1 MHSLL
6 ERIKAG
12 TLWDFHGGIHPADN
26 KLQSSQSPVVDAGL
40 PPRLI
45 IPLRQHAG
53 PAGDLLV
60 QVGDKVKKGQPLTRY
75 AKGRVVPVH
84 ASTSG
89 TITEIGNHTVAH
101 PSGLGDL
108 CVILTPDGEDE
119 WGERNGKAD
128 YWNLERGE
136 LLERIQQAGV
146 AGLGGAVF
154 PTHSK
159 LDGRGQ
165 LTEILIVNGLECEP
179 YITTD
184 DRLMQQY
191 ADEIM
196 DGIRVLKH
204 LLKPKLTLIGVED
217 NKPEAIE
224 QLTRHAT
231 DEDVLV
237 KTVPTKYPSGGAKQ
251 TIELLTGRQVPKGGR
266 AVDIGIMV
274 LNVATVFAIKRAII
288 DGEPLIERIVTL
300 TGDSFKK
307 PGNAWVRLG
316 TPVRWLLQRFELQ
329 PEAEQR
335 VIMGGPMMGFTLPHA
350 MVPVVKATNCLLAPT
365 QAELPAPGPEQP
377 CIRCSACA
385 DACPATLLPQEL
397 YWYSRAKEY
406 DKAEKLNLMDC
417 IECGACAW
425 VCPSEIPLVQYY
437 KIAKDDIRE
446 ARAEAEKAERAKQR
460 FEAKQARF
468 EREKAAREARHAEAA
483 AQRRQTMTAAGG
495 EDPVA
500 AALARIKAKQ
510 DAPITAI
517 AATAEGLPDNSAVIA
532 AREARKREAE
542 ARRAAKQAESANSDT
557 AAAAPQS
564 AEAIDPASDPKK
576 AAIAAALARAKAK
589 KAAQAGDSA
598 EPVAAETAAAPAV
611 VDADQQKAEVDPK
624 KAAIAAA
631 IARAKAKK
639 AEASG
644 EPVSAA
650 NGTAAEVNTQND
662 APVDPKKAAIAA
674 AIARAKAKKLAQQSD
689 SAEGDLTANAD
700 TSETAATQSDAPS
713 AASEAI
719 DPKKAAIAAAIARA
733 KAKKLA
739 QQGESAGAE
748 DAQSEP
754 AASAQTCDVALAKSE
769 VTTSHSDTAASEA
782 VDPKKAAIAAAIARA
797 KAKKLAQQGESAGAE
812 GAQSEPAAR
821 VETRDVAVAKSE
833 VTTSQSD
840 TAASEAVDPKK
851 AAIAAAIA
859 RAKAKKLAQQSANT
873 SAEVENADAEVES
886 AATQVD
892 RAGTEGERAPA
903 EPMQSDAA
911 SSEQPLAV
919 TAAPEASAPAADAPV
934 DPKKAAIAAAVARAK
949 AKKLAAEAARA
960 AETAAED
967 APSADRT
974 ITR

>member
-119 WGERNGKAD
+119 WGELNGKPD

-136 LLERIQQAGV
+136 LLERIQQAGI

-517 AATAEGLPDNSAVIA
+517 TATAEGLPDNSAVIA

-542 ARRAAKQAESANSDT
+542 ARRAAKLAESANSDT

-564 AEAIDPASDPKK
+564 AEAVDPASDPKK

-598 EPVAAETAAAPAV
+598 EPVTAEAVAAPA
-611 VDADQQKAEVDPK
+611 VDADQQKAAVDPK

-650 NGTAAEVNTQND
+650 NGTAAEADIQSD

-674 AIARAKAKKLAQQSD
+674 AIARAKAKKAAQQSD
-689 SAEGDLTANAD
+689 SPEGDLTANAGA
-700 TSETAATQSDAPS
+700 SESAATQSDAPS
-713 AASEAI
+713 
-719 DPKKAAIAAAIARA
+719 
-733 KAKKLA
+733 
-739 QQGESAGAE
+739 
-748 DAQSEP
+748 
-754 AASAQTCDVALAKSE
+754 
-769 VTTSHSDTAASEA
+769 AASEA

-797 KAKKLAQQGESAGAE
+797 KAKKLAQQGASTSAEVENAGAE
-812 GAQSEPAAR
+812 DAQSEQAASAQ
-821 VETRDVAVAKSE
+821 TRDVAVAKSE

-859 RAKAKKLAQQSANT
+859 RAKAKKLAQQSAST
-873 SAEVENADAEVES
+873 SADVASPSAEVES

-892 RAGTEGERAPA
+892 RAETEGERAPA

-974 ITR
+974 TTR

>member
-217 NKPEAIE
+217 NKLEAIE

-517 AATAEGLPDNSAVIA
+517 TATAEGLPDNSAVIA

-542 ARRAAKQAESANSDT
+542 ARRAAKLAESANSET
-557 AAAAPQS
+557 AAAAQP
-564 AEAIDPASDPKK
+564 AEAVDPASDPKK

-598 EPVAAETAAAPAV
+598 EPVTAEVIAAPVA
-611 VDADQQKAEVDPK
+611 DADPK

-639 AEASG
+639 AEANG
-644 EPVSAA
+644 EPVSADIS
-650 NGTAAEVNTQND
+650 AAADAGSQGD
-662 APVDPKKAAIAA
+662 APSAASEAVDPKKAAIAA
-674 AIARAKAKKLAQQSD
+674 AIARAKAKKAAQQGD
-689 SAEGDLTANAD
+689 SAEGDLPANAG
-700 TSETAATQSDAPS
+700 TSESAAAQSDAPS
-713 AASEAI
+713 
-719 DPKKAAIAAAIARA
+719 
-733 KAKKLA
+733 
-739 QQGESAGAE
+739 
-748 DAQSEP
+748 
-754 AASAQTCDVALAKSE
+754 
-769 VTTSHSDTAASEA
+769 AASEA

-812 GAQSEPAAR
+812 GAQSEPAASAQ
-821 VETRDVAVAKSE
+821 TRDMTVAKSE

-840 TAASEAVDPKK
+840 TAESEAVDPKK

-859 RAKAKKLAQQSANT
+859 RAKAKKLAQQGAST
-873 SAEVENADAEVES
+873 SAEVENAGAEVES

-892 RAGTEGERAPA
+892 RAGAEGERAPA

-960 AETAAED
+960 AESAAED

-974 ITR
+974 TTR

>member
-542 ARRAAKQAESANSDT
+542 ARRAAKLAESANSET
-557 AAAAPQS
+557 AA
-564 AEAIDPASDPKK
+564 EAVEPASDPKK

-598 EPVAAETAAAPAV
+598 EPVTAETTAAPA

-662 APVDPKKAAIAA
+662 ALVDPKKAAIAA

-689 SAEGDLTANAD
+689 SAEGDLTANTG
-700 TSETAATQSDAPS
+700 TSESAATQSDAPS
-713 AASEAI
+713 AASEAV

-739 QQGESAGAE
+739 QQGDSAEGDLTANAGTSESAATQS
-748 DAQSEP
+748 DAPS
-754 AASAQTCDVALAKSE
+754 
-769 VTTSHSDTAASEA
+769 AASEA

-797 KAKKLAQQGESAGAE
+797 KAKKLAQQGESVGAE
-812 GAQSEPAAR
+812 DAKSKPTASAQ
-821 VETRDVAVAKSE
+821 TRDMTVAKSE

-859 RAKAKKLAQQSANT
+859 RAKAKKLAQQSERI
-873 SAEVENADAEVES
+873 SAEVES
-886 AATQVD
+886 AATQVESTG
-892 RAGTEGERAPA
+892 AEGERAPA
-903 EPMQSDAA
+903 EPMQTDAA

-919 TAAPEASAPAADAPV
+919 TAAPEASAPAADVPV

-960 AETAAED
+960 TETAAED

-974 ITR
+974 TTR

>member
-1 MHSLL
+1 MQSLL

-12 TLWDFHGGIHPADN
+12 TLWDFHGGIHPPEN
-26 KLQSSQSPVVDAGL
+26 KDQSSLTPVVDAGL
-40 PPRLI
+40 PPQLI
-45 IPLRQHAG
+45 IPVRQHAG

-60 QVGDKVKKGQPLTRY
+60 RVGDKVKKGQPLTRHD
-75 AKGRVVPVH
+75 KGRFVPVH

-89 TITEIGNHTVAH
+89 TITAIGHHTVAH
-101 PSGLGDL
+101 PSGLDDL
-108 CVILTPDGEDE
+108 CITLTPDGEDA
-119 WGERNGKAD
+119 WGERQGRSD

-136 LLERIQQAGV
+136 LLERIQQAGI

-184 DRLMQQY
+184 DRLMQEY

-217 NKPEAIE
+217 NKPAAIGE
-224 QLTRHAT
+224 LTRHAT

-266 AVDIGIMV
+266 AVDMGIMV

-288 DGEPLIERIVTL
+288 DGEPLISRIVTL
-300 TGDSFKK
+300 TGDAFKK
-307 PGNAWVRLG
+307 PGNAWVLLG

-329 PEAEQR
+329 PEADQR

-350 MVPVVKATNCLLAPT
+350 MVPVVKATNCLLSPT
-365 QAELPAPGPEQP
+365 RAELPPPGPEQA

-385 DACPATLLPQEL
+385 DACPANLLPQEL

-406 DKAEKLNLMDC
+406 DKAEGLNLFDC

-483 AQRRQTMTAAGG
+483 AQRRQAMTAAGG

-510 DAPITAI
+510 DAAPVGASEL
-517 AATAEGLPDNSAVIA
+517 APDNSAMIA
-532 AREARKREAE
+532 AREARKQEAI
-542 ARRAAKQAESANSDT
+542 ARRAAK
-557 AAAAPQS
+557 AAASEPGSVQA
-564 AEAIDPASDPKK
+564 DTPAADGQDAKK

-589 KAAQAGDSA
+589 KAASTQGD
-598 EPVAAETAAAPAV
+598 EAAADTPAAAPQPDTA
-611 VDADQQKAEVDPK
+611 DADPK

-639 AEASG
+639 AAQGDTAVAENEEAAVAAPAAAPQSD
-644 EPVSAA
+644 SAA
-650 NGTAAEVNTQND
+650 D
-662 APVDPKKAAIAA
+662 ADPKKAAIAA
-674 AIARAKAKKLAQQSD
+674 AIARAKAKKAAQAQGDAAVTEGEEAAVAAPAAAPQPD
-689 SAEGDLTANAD
+689 SAAD
-700 TSETAATQSDAPS
+700 A
-713 AASEAI
+713 
-719 DPKKAAIAAAIARA
+719 DPKKAAIARA
-733 KAKKLA
+733 KAKKAA
-739 QQGESAGAE
+739 QAQGDAAVTEGEKAAQAQGEEAVAKSAE
-748 DAQSEP
+748 VQDEE
-754 AASAQTCDVALAKSE
+754 AAAKSE
-769 VTTSHSDTAASEA
+769 VTT
-782 VDPKKAAIAAAIARA
+782 
-797 KAKKLAQQGESAGAE
+797 
-812 GAQSEPAAR
+812 
-821 VETRDVAVAKSE
+821 VA
-833 VTTSQSD
+833 
-840 TAASEAVDPKK
+840 
-851 AAIAAAIA
+851 
-859 RAKAKKLAQQSANT
+859 
-873 SAEVENADAEVES
+873 
-886 AATQVD
+886 
-892 RAGTEGERAPA
+892 
-903 EPMQSDAA
+903 
-911 SSEQPLAV
+911 
-919 TAAPEASAPAADAPV
+919 APAADASQPAADA

-949 AKKLAAEAARA
+949 ARKLAAEAAA
-960 AETAAED
+960 QAS
-967 APSADRT
+967 PSPSTDKSH
-974 ITR
+974 

>member
-75 AKGRVVPVH
+75 AKGRIVPVH

-542 ARRAAKQAESANSDT
+542 ARRAAKLAESANSET
-557 AAAAPQS
+557 AAAPQS
-564 AEAIDPASDPKK
+564 AEAADPASDPKK

-589 KAAQAGDSA
+589 KAAQAGEST
-598 EPVAAETAAAPAV
+598 EPVTAEAVAAPA

-674 AIARAKAKKLAQQSD
+674 AIARAKAKKAAQQGD
-689 SAEGDLTANAD
+689 SAEGDLTATAGS
-700 TSETAATQSDAPS
+700 SESAATQSDAPS
-713 AASEAI
+713 AVSEAV

-739 QQGESAGAE
+739 QQGDSAGAAG
-748 DAQSEP
+748 AQSEP
-754 AASAQTCDVALAKSE
+754 TASAQTRDVALAKSE

-797 KAKKLAQQGESAGAE
+797 KAKKLAQQ
-812 GAQSEPAAR
+812 
-821 VETRDVAVAKSE
+821 
-833 VTTSQSD
+833 
-840 TAASEAVDPKK
+840 
-851 AAIAAAIA
+851 
-859 RAKAKKLAQQSANT
+859 SANT
-873 SAEVENADAEVES
+873 SAEVES

-974 ITR
+974 TTR

>member
-1 MHSLL
+1 MQSLL

-12 TLWDFHGGIHPADN
+12 NIWDFHGGIHPADN
-26 KLQSSQSPVVDAGL
+26 KLQSSQSPVEQAGL

-45 IPLRQHAG
+45 IPVRQHAG
-53 PAGDLLV
+53 AAGDLLV

-75 AKGRVVPVH
+75 ARGRVVPVH

-89 TITEIGNHTVAH
+89 TITEIANHTVAH
-101 PSGLGDL
+101 PSGLDDL

-119 WGERNGKAD
+119 WGELDGKPD

-136 LLERIQQAGV
+136 LLERIQQAGI

-217 NKPEAIE
+217 NKPEAITE
-224 QLTRHAT
+224 LTRHAT
-231 DEDVLV
+231 DPDVLV

-329 PEAEQR
+329 PEADQR

-365 QAELPAPGPEQP
+365 QAELPAPGQEQA

-385 DACPATLLPQEL
+385 DACPASLLPQEL
-397 YWYSRAKEY
+397 YWYSKAKEY

-483 AQRRQTMTAAGG
+483 AQRRQAMTAAGG

-517 AATAEGLPDNSAVIA
+517 AATGEGVPDNSAVIA

-542 ARRAAKQAESANSDT
+542 ARRAAKLAESANSET
-557 AAAAPQS
+557 AAAPQS
-564 AEAIDPASDPKK
+564 AEAVDPASDPKK

-589 KAAQAGDSA
+589 KAAQAGD
-598 EPVAAETAAAPAV
+598 APATDSAV
-611 VDADQQKAEVDPK
+611 ESQPSADADPK

-644 EPVSAA
+644 EPVSA
-650 NGTAAEVNTQND
+650 D
-662 APVDPKKAAIAA
+662 HSAA
-674 AIARAKAKKLAQQSD
+674 ADA
-689 SAEGDLTANAD
+689 G
-700 TSETAATQSDAPS
+700 TQGDAPS
-713 AASEAI
+713 
-719 DPKKAAIAAAIARA
+719 
-733 KAKKLA
+733 
-739 QQGESAGAE
+739 
-748 DAQSEP
+748 
-754 AASAQTCDVALAKSE
+754 
-769 VTTSHSDTAASEA
+769 AASEA

-797 KAKKLAQQGESAGAE
+797 KAKKAAQQGDSAEGSLTATAGTSETAATQSDASSAASEAVDPKKAVIAAAIARAKAKKAAQQGDSAEGDLTASAGT
-812 GAQSEPAAR
+812 SETAA
-821 VETRDVAVAKSE
+821 T
-833 VTTSQSD
+833 QSD
-840 TAASEAVDPKK
+840 EPSAVSEAVDPKK

-859 RAKAKKLAQQSANT
+859 RAKAKKAAQQA
-873 SAEVENADAEVES
+873 AE
-886 AATQVD
+886 Q
-892 RAGTEGERAPA
+892 G
-903 EPMQSDAA
+903 EPMQAA
-911 SSEQPLAV
+911 EGTRGEQALAEPVSEAV
-919 TAAPEASAPAADAPV
+919 AEPAVAEASV

-949 AKKLAAEAARA
+949 AKKLAADAARA
-960 AETAAED
+960 SGATPDEGSSSDAE
-967 APSADRT
+967 PR
-974 ITR
+974 

>member
-517 AATAEGLPDNSAVIA
+517 TATAEGLPDNSAVIA

-542 ARRAAKQAESANSDT
+542 ARRAAKLAESANSDT
-557 AAAAPQS
+557 AAAAQS
-564 AEAIDPASDPKK
+564 TEAVDPASDPKK

-589 KAAQAGDSA
+589 KAAQAGESA
-598 EPVAAETAAAPAV
+598 EPVTAEVIAAPVA
-611 VDADQQKAEVDPK
+611 DADPK

-639 AEASG
+639 AEANG

-650 NGTAAEVNTQND
+650 NGTAAEANIQSD
-662 APVDPKKAAIAA
+662 APTDPKKAAIAA

-689 SAEGDLTANAD
+689 SAEGDLTANAG
-700 TSETAATQSDAPS
+700 TSESAATQSAAPS
-713 AASEAI
+713 AASEEV

-739 QQGESAGAE
+739 QQGESVGAE
-748 DAQSEP
+748 DAKSKP
-754 AASAQTCDVALAKSE
+754 TASAQTRDVALAKSE

-797 KAKKLAQQGESAGAE
+797 KAKKLAQQSA
-812 GAQSEPAAR
+812 S
-821 VETRDVAVAKSE
+821 
-833 VTTSQSD
+833 
-840 TAASEAVDPKK
+840 
-851 AAIAAAIA
+851 
-859 RAKAKKLAQQSANT
+859 T
-873 SAEVENADAEVES
+873 SAEVASSSAEVGS
-886 AATQVD
+886 AGTQVD
-892 RAGTEGERAPA
+892 RAETEGERVSA

-919 TAAPEASAPAADAPV
+919 AEAPEANAPAADAPV

-974 ITR
+974 TTR

>member
-75 AKGRVVPVH
+75 ARGRVVPVH

-89 TITEIGNHTVAH
+89 TITEIANHTVAH
-101 PSGLGDL
+101 PSGLDDL
-108 CVILTPDGEDE
+108 CVILTPDGEDK
-119 WGERNGKAD
+119 WGELDGKPD

-542 ARRAAKQAESANSDT
+542 ARRAAKLAESANSET
-557 AAAAPQS
+557 AAAPQS
-564 AEAIDPASDPKK
+564 AEAVDPASDPKK

-589 KAAQAGDSA
+589 KAAQAGESA
-598 EPVAAETAAAPAV
+598 EPMTAEAVAAPA

-639 AEASG
+639 AEANG

-650 NGTAAEVNTQND
+650 NGTAAEVNTQDD

-674 AIARAKAKKLAQQSD
+674 AIARAKAKKLAQQGD
-689 SAEGDLTANAD
+689 SAEGDLTTNAG
-700 TSETAATQSDAPS
+700 TCESAATQSDAPS
-713 AASEAI
+713 
-719 DPKKAAIAAAIARA
+719 
-733 KAKKLA
+733 
-739 QQGESAGAE
+739 
-748 DAQSEP
+748 
-754 AASAQTCDVALAKSE
+754 
-769 VTTSHSDTAASEA
+769 AASEA
-782 VDPKKAAIAAAIARA
+782 VDPKKAAIAAVIARA

-812 GAQSEPAAR
+812 GAQSEPTASA
-821 VETRDVAVAKSE
+821 ETRDDTVAKSE

-859 RAKAKKLAQQSANT
+859 RAKAKKLALQSAST
-873 SAEVENADAEVES
+873 SAEVENAGAGVES
-886 AATQVD
+886 AGTQVES
-892 RAGTEGERAPA
+892 AGAEGERAPT
-903 EPMQSDAA
+903 EPMQTDAA

-919 TAAPEASAPAADAPV
+919 TAGPEANAPAADAPV

-974 ITR
+974 TTR

>member
-542 ARRAAKQAESANSDT
+542 ARRAAKLAESANSET
-557 AAAAPQS
+557 AAVPQS
-564 AEAIDPASDPKK
+564 AEAADPASDPKK

-589 KAAQAGDSA
+589 KAAQAGESA
-598 EPVAAETAAAPAV
+598 EPVTAEAVAAPA

-639 AEASG
+639 AEANG

-650 NGTAAEVNTQND
+650 NSAVADAGSQGD
-662 APVDPKKAAIAA
+662 APSAASEAVDPKKAAIAA
-674 AIARAKAKKLAQQSD
+674 AIARAKAKKAAQQGG
-689 SAEGDLTANAD
+689 SAEADLTANAG
-700 TSETAATQSDAPS
+700 TSESAATQSDAPS
-713 AASEAI
+713 VASEAV

-754 AASAQTCDVALAKSE
+754 AASAQT
-769 VTTSHSDTAASEA
+769 
-782 VDPKKAAIAAAIARA
+782 
-797 KAKKLAQQGESAGAE
+797 
-812 GAQSEPAAR
+812 
-821 VETRDVAVAKSE
+821 RDMTVAKSE

-859 RAKAKKLAQQSANT
+859 RAKAKKLAQQSAST
-873 SAEVENADAEVES
+873 SAEVENAGTQVES
-886 AATQVD
+886 AGA
-892 RAGTEGERAPA
+892 EGERAPA

-960 AETAAED
+960 AGTAAED

-974 ITR
+974 TTR

>member
-266 AVDIGIMV
+266 AVDIGIIV

-542 ARRAAKQAESANSDT
+542 ARRAAKLAESANSET
-557 AAAAPQS
+557 AAAAQP
-564 AEAIDPASDPKK
+564 AEAVDPASDPKK

-598 EPVAAETAAAPAV
+598 EPVTAEAVAAPA

-639 AEASG
+639 AEANG
-644 EPVSAA
+644 EPVRADNSAVADAGSQGDAPSAA
-650 NGTAAEVNTQND
+650 SEA
-662 APVDPKKAAIAA
+662 VDPKKAAIAA
-674 AIARAKAKKLAQQSD
+674 AIARAKAKKAAQQGD
-689 SAEGDLTANAD
+689 SAEGDLTATAG
-700 TSETAATQSDAPS
+700 TSESAATQSDAPS
-713 AASEAI
+713 AASEA
-719 DPKKAAIAAAIARA
+719 
-733 KAKKLA
+733 
-739 QQGESAGAE
+739 
-748 DAQSEP
+748 
-754 AASAQTCDVALAKSE
+754 
-769 VTTSHSDTAASEA
+769 
-782 VDPKKAAIAAAIARA
+782 VDPKKAAIAGAIARA

-812 GAQSEPAAR
+812 GAQSEPAASAQ
-821 VETRDVAVAKSE
+821 TRDVAVAKSE

-840 TAASEAVDPKK
+840 TAASEVVDPKK

-859 RAKAKKLAQQSANT
+859 RAKAKKLAQQSASTSAEVAST
-873 SAEVENADAEVES
+873 SAEVES
-886 AATQVD
+886 AGTQVD

-903 EPMQSDAA
+903 EPMQTDAA

-919 TAAPEASAPAADAPV
+919 TAAPEASAPAVDAPV

-974 ITR
+974 TTR

>member
-1 MHSLL
+1 MQSLL

-12 TLWDFHGGIHPADN
+12 NIWDFHGGIHPADN
-26 KLQSSQSPVVDAGL
+26 KLQSSQSPVEQAGL

-45 IPLRQHAG
+45 IPVRQHAG
-53 PAGDLLV
+53 AAGDLLV

-75 AKGRVVPVH
+75 ARGRVVPVH

-89 TITEIGNHTVAH
+89 TITEIANHTVAH
-101 PSGLGDL
+101 PSGLDDL

-119 WGERNGKAD
+119 WGELDGKPD

-136 LLERIQQAGV
+136 LLERIQQAGI

-217 NKPEAIE
+217 NKPEAITE
-224 QLTRHAT
+224 LTRHAT

-329 PEAEQR
+329 PEADQR

-365 QAELPAPGPEQP
+365 QAELPAPGPEQA

-385 DACPATLLPQEL
+385 DACPASLLPQEL
-397 YWYSRAKEY
+397 YWYSKAKEY

-483 AQRRQTMTAAGG
+483 AQRRQAMTAAGG

-517 AATAEGLPDNSAVIA
+517 AATSEGVPDNSAVIA

-542 ARRAAKQAESANSDT
+542 ARRAAKLAESANSET
-557 AAAAPQS
+557 AAAPQS
-564 AEAIDPASDPKK
+564 AETVDPASDPKK

-589 KAAQAGDSA
+589 KAAQAGDAPATDS
-598 EPVAAETAAAPAV
+598 AAESQPAA
-611 VDADQQKAEVDPK
+611 DADPKKAESDPK

-639 AEASG
+639 AEANG
-644 EPVSAA
+644 EPASADHSAAADAGTQGDAPSAA
-650 NGTAAEVNTQND
+650 NEA
-662 APVDPKKAAIAA
+662 VDPKKAAIAA
-674 AIARAKAKKLAQQSD
+674 AIARAKAKKAAQQGN
-689 SAEGDLTANAD
+689 SAEGDLTATAG
-700 TSETAATQSDAPS
+700 TRETAATQSDAPS
-713 AASEAI
+713 
-719 DPKKAAIAAAIARA
+719 
-733 KAKKLA
+733 
-739 QQGESAGAE
+739 
-748 DAQSEP
+748 
-754 AASAQTCDVALAKSE
+754 
-769 VTTSHSDTAASEA
+769 AASEA

-797 KAKKLAQQGESAGAE
+797 KAKKAAQLGDSAEGDLTATAGTHETAATQSDAPSAG
-812 GAQSEPAAR
+812 
-821 VETRDVAVAKSE
+821 SE
-833 VTTSQSD
+833 V
-840 TAASEAVDPKK
+840 VDPKK

-859 RAKAKKLAQQSANT
+859 RAKAKKAAQQA
-873 SAEVENADAEVES
+873 AE
-886 AATQVD
+886 Q
-892 RAGTEGERAPA
+892 G
-903 EPMQSDAA
+903 EPMQAA
-911 SSEQPLAV
+911 EGARGEQALAEPVSEAV
-919 TAAPEASAPAADAPV
+919 AEPAVAEASV

-960 AETAAED
+960 SGATPDEGSSSDAE
-967 APSADRT
+967 PR
-974 ITR
+974 

>member
-1 MHSLL
+1 MQSLL

-12 TLWDFHGGIHPADN
+12 TLWDFHGGIHPPEN
-26 KLQSSQSPVVDAGL
+26 KDQSSLTPVVDAGL
-40 PPRLI
+40 PPQLI
-45 IPLRQHAG
+45 IPVRQHAG

-60 QVGDKVKKGQPLTRY
+60 RVGDKVKKGQPLTRHD
-75 AKGRVVPVH
+75 KGRFVPVH

-89 TITEIGNHTVAH
+89 TITAIGHHTVAH
-101 PSGLGDL
+101 PSGLDDL
-108 CVILTPDGEDE
+108 CITLTPDGEDA
-119 WGERNGKAD
+119 WGERQGRSD

-136 LLERIQQAGV
+136 LLERIQQAGI

-184 DRLMQQY
+184 DRLMQEY

-217 NKPEAIE
+217 NKPAAIGE
-224 QLTRHAT
+224 LTRHAT

-266 AVDIGIMV
+266 AVDMGIMV

-288 DGEPLIERIVTL
+288 DGEPLISRIVTL
-300 TGDSFKK
+300 TGDAFKK
-307 PGNAWVRLG
+307 PGNAWVLLG

-329 PEAEQR
+329 PEADQR

-350 MVPVVKATNCLLAPT
+350 MVPVVKATNCLLSPT
-365 QAELPAPGPEQP
+365 RAELPPPGPEQA

-385 DACPATLLPQEL
+385 DACPANLLPQEL

-406 DKAEKLNLMDC
+406 DKAEGLNLFDC

-483 AQRRQTMTAAGG
+483 AQRRQAMTAAGG

-510 DAPITAI
+510 DAAPVGASEL
-517 AATAEGLPDNSAVIA
+517 APDNSAMIA
-532 AREARKREAE
+532 AREARKQEAI
-542 ARRAAKQAESANSDT
+542 ARRAAK
-557 AAAAPQS
+557 AAAGEPDSVQADAPAADGQD
-564 AEAIDPASDPKK
+564 AKK

-589 KAAQAGDSA
+589 KAAQEPSEAVAMDS
-598 EPVAAETAAAPAV
+598 PAAAPQSDPAA
-611 VDADQQKAEVDPK
+611 DADPK

-639 AEASG
+639 AASTQGDEA
-644 EPVSAA
+644 AA
-650 NGTAAEVNTQND
+650 DSPAAAPQSDPAAD
-662 APVDPKKAAIAA
+662 ADPKKAAIAA
-674 AIARAKAKKLAQQSD
+674 AIARAKAKKAAQGDTAVTEGEEAAVAAPATAPQPD
-689 SAEGDLTANAD
+689 SAADADPKKAAIAAAISRAKAKKAAQAQEDAAVTEGEEAAVAVPAAAPQPDSVAD
-700 TSETAATQSDAPS
+700 A
-713 AASEAI
+713 

-733 KAKKLA
+733 KAKKAA
-739 QQGESAGAE
+739 QAQGEEAVAKPAE
-748 DAQSEP
+748 VQDEKA
-754 AASAQTCDVALAKSE
+754 TAKPE
-769 VTTSHSDTAASEA
+769 VTT
-782 VDPKKAAIAAAIARA
+782 
-797 KAKKLAQQGESAGAE
+797 
-812 GAQSEPAAR
+812 
-821 VETRDVAVAKSE
+821 VA
-833 VTTSQSD
+833 
-840 TAASEAVDPKK
+840 
-851 AAIAAAIA
+851 
-859 RAKAKKLAQQSANT
+859 
-873 SAEVENADAEVES
+873 
-886 AATQVD
+886 
-892 RAGTEGERAPA
+892 
-903 EPMQSDAA
+903 
-911 SSEQPLAV
+911 
-919 TAAPEASAPAADAPV
+919 APAADASQPAADA

-949 AKKLAAEAARA
+949 ARKLAAEAAA
-960 AETAAED
+960 QAS
-967 APSADRT
+967 PSPSTDKSH
-974 ITR
+974 

>member
-217 NKPEAIE
+217 NKPEAITE
-224 QLTRHAT
+224 LTRHAT

-288 DGEPLIERIVTL
+288 DGAPLIERIVTL

-517 AATAEGLPDNSAVIA
+517 TATAEGLPDNSAVIA

-542 ARRAAKQAESANSDT
+542 ARRAAKLAESANSET
-557 AAAAPQS
+557 AAAPQS
-564 AEAIDPASDPKK
+564 TEAVDPASDPKK

-598 EPVAAETAAAPAV
+598 EPVTAEAVAAPA

-639 AEASG
+639 AEANG

-650 NGTAAEVNTQND
+650 NGTAAEADIQSD

-674 AIARAKAKKLAQQSD
+674 AIARAKAKKAAQQGD
-689 SAEGDLTANAD
+689 SAEGDLTDTAG
-700 TSETAATQSDAPS
+700 TSESAATQSDAPS
-713 AASEAI
+713 A
-719 DPKKAAIAAAIARA
+719 
-733 KAKKLA
+733 
-739 QQGESAGAE
+739 
-748 DAQSEP
+748 
-754 AASAQTCDVALAKSE
+754 V
-769 VTTSHSDTAASEA
+769 
-782 VDPKKAAIAAAIARA
+782 
-797 KAKKLAQQGESAGAE
+797 
-812 GAQSEPAAR
+812 
-821 VETRDVAVAKSE
+821 
-833 VTTSQSD
+833 
-840 TAASEAVDPKK
+840 SEAVDPKK

-859 RAKAKKLAQQSANT
+859 RAKAKKLAQQSERI
-873 SAEVENADAEVES
+873 SAEVES
-886 AATQVD
+886 AGTQVD
-892 RAGTEGERAPA
+892 RAGTQVDRAETEGERAPA

-974 ITR
+974 TTR

>member
-542 ARRAAKQAESANSDT
+542 ARRAAKLAESANSDT

-564 AEAIDPASDPKK
+564 TEAVDPASDPKK

-598 EPVAAETAAAPAV
+598 EPATAEAVAAPA

-639 AEASG
+639 AEANG

-674 AIARAKAKKLAQQSD
+674 AIARAKAKKAAQQGD
-689 SAEGDLTANAD
+689 SAEGDLTANAG
-700 TSETAATQSDAPS
+700 TSESAATQSDAPS
-713 AASEAI
+713 AASEAV

-739 QQGESAGAE
+739 QQGESAGAAG
-748 DAQSEP
+748 AQSEP
-754 AASAQTCDVALAKSE
+754 TASAQTRDVALAKSE

-797 KAKKLAQQGESAGAE
+797 KAKKLAQQSA
-812 GAQSEPAAR
+812 S
-821 VETRDVAVAKSE
+821 
-833 VTTSQSD
+833 
-840 TAASEAVDPKK
+840 
-851 AAIAAAIA
+851 
-859 RAKAKKLAQQSANT
+859 T
-873 SAEVENADAEVES
+873 SAEVENAGAGVES
-886 AATQVD
+886 AGTQVES
-892 RAGTEGERAPA
+892 AGTEGERAPA

-919 TAAPEASAPAADAPV
+919 AEAPEARAPAADAPV

-974 ITR
+974 TTR

>member
-1 MHSLL
+1 MQSLL

-12 TLWDFHGGIHPADN
+12 TLWDFHGGIHPPEN
-26 KLQSSQSPVVDAGL
+26 KDQSSLTPVVDAGL
-40 PPRLI
+40 PPQLI
-45 IPLRQHAG
+45 IPVRQHAG

-60 QVGDKVKKGQPLTRY
+60 RVGDKVKKGQPLTRHD
-75 AKGRVVPVH
+75 KGRFVPVH

-89 TITEIGNHTVAH
+89 TITAIGHHTVAH
-101 PSGLGDL
+101 PSGLDDL
-108 CVILTPDGEDE
+108 CITLTPDGEDA
-119 WGERNGKAD
+119 WGERQGRSD

-136 LLERIQQAGV
+136 LLERIQQAGI

-184 DRLMQQY
+184 DRLMQEY

-217 NKPEAIE
+217 NKPAAIGE
-224 QLTRHAT
+224 LTRHAT

-266 AVDIGIMV
+266 AVDMGIMV

-288 DGEPLIERIVTL
+288 DGEPLISRIVTL
-300 TGDSFKK
+300 TGDAFKK
-307 PGNAWVRLG
+307 PGNAWVLLG

-329 PEAEQR
+329 PEADQR

-350 MVPVVKATNCLLAPT
+350 MVPVVKATNCLLSPT
-365 QAELPAPGPEQP
+365 RAELPPPGPEQA

-385 DACPATLLPQEL
+385 DACPANLLPQEL

-406 DKAEKLNLMDC
+406 DKAEGLNLFDC

-483 AQRRQTMTAAGG
+483 AQRRQAMTAAGG

-510 DAPITAI
+510 DAAPVGASEL
-517 AATAEGLPDNSAVIA
+517 APDNSAMIA
-532 AREARKREAE
+532 AREARKQEAI
-542 ARRAAKQAESANSDT
+542 ARRAAK
-557 AAAAPQS
+557 AAASEPGSVQA
-564 AEAIDPASDPKK
+564 DTPAADGQDAKK

-589 KAAQAGDSA
+589 KAAQAQGDTA
-598 EPVAAETAAAPAV
+598 VTEGEEAAVAAPAAAPQPDTA
-611 VDADQQKAEVDPK
+611 DADPK

-639 AEASG
+639 A
-644 EPVSAA
+644 
-650 NGTAAEVNTQND
+650 
-662 APVDPKKAAIAA
+662 
-674 AIARAKAKKLAQQSD
+674 AQ
-689 SAEGDLTANAD
+689 A
-700 TSETAATQSDAPS
+700 
-713 AASEAI
+713 
-719 DPKKAAIAAAIARA
+719 
-733 KAKKLA
+733 
-739 QQGESAGAE
+739 QGEEA
-748 DAQSEP
+748 
-754 AASAQTCDVALAKSE
+754 TAK
-769 VTTSHSDTAASEA
+769 
-782 VDPKKAAIAAAIARA
+782 
-797 KAKKLAQQGESAGAE
+797 
-812 GAQSEPAAR
+812 
-821 VETRDVAVAKSE
+821 
-833 VTTSQSD
+833 
-840 TAASEAVDPKK
+840 
-851 AAIAAAIA
+851 
-859 RAKAKKLAQQSANT
+859 
-873 SAEVENADAEVES
+873 
-886 AATQVD
+886 
-892 RAGTEGERAPA
+892 PA
-903 EPMQSDAA
+903 EAQDEEA
-911 SSEQPLAV
+911 
-919 TAAPEASAPAADAPV
+919 TAKPEATTVAAPAADAPQPAADA

-949 AKKLAAEAARA
+949 ARKLAAEAAA
-960 AETAAED
+960 QAS
-967 APSADRT
+967 PSPSTDKSH
-974 ITR
+974 

>member
-75 AKGRVVPVH
+75 AKGRIVPVH

-217 NKPEAIE
+217 NKPEAIAE
-224 QLTRHAT
+224 LTRHAT

-329 PEAEQR
+329 PEADQR

-365 QAELPAPGPEQP
+365 QAELPAPGPEQA

-385 DACPATLLPQEL
+385 DACPASLLPQEL
-397 YWYSRAKEY
+397 YWYSKAKEY

-483 AQRRQTMTAAGG
+483 AQRRQAMTAAGG

-517 AATAEGLPDNSAVIA
+517 AGTAKGVPDNSAVIA

-542 ARRAAKQAESANSDT
+542 ARRAAKLAESANSET
-557 AAAAPQS
+557 AA
-564 AEAIDPASDPKK
+564 EAVDPASDPKK

-598 EPVAAETAAAPAV
+598 EPATAETAAAPA

-650 NGTAAEVNTQND
+650 NSAVADAGSQGD
-662 APVDPKKAAIAA
+662 APSAASEAVDPKKAAIAA
-674 AIARAKAKKLAQQSD
+674 TIARAKAKKAAQQGD
-689 SAEGDLTANAD
+689 SAEGDLTATEG

-713 AASEAI
+713 A
-719 DPKKAAIAAAIARA
+719 
-733 KAKKLA
+733 
-739 QQGESAGAE
+739 
-748 DAQSEP
+748 
-754 AASAQTCDVALAKSE
+754 V
-769 VTTSHSDTAASEA
+769 SEA

-797 KAKKLAQQGESAGAE
+797 KAKKAAQQGDSTGAE
-812 GAQSEPAAR
+812 GAQSEPTASA
-821 VETRDVAVAKSE
+821 ETRDETLAKSE

-859 RAKAKKLAQQSANT
+859 RAKAKKLALQGESVGAEDAKSEPTASAETRDVAVAKSEVNT
-873 SAEVENADAEVES
+873 S
-886 AATQVD
+886 
-892 RAGTEGERAPA
+892 
-903 EPMQSDAA
+903 QSDTPE
-911 SSEQPLAV
+911 SEA
-919 TAAPEASAPAADAPV
+919 V
-934 DPKKAAIAAAVARAK
+934 DPKKAAIAAAIARAK
-949 AKKLAAEAARA
+949 A
-960 AETAAED
+960 
-967 APSADRT
+967 
-974 ITR
+974 

>member
-119 WGERNGKAD
+119 WGERNGKTD

-365 QAELPAPGPEQP
+365 QAELPAPGPEQA

-542 ARRAAKQAESANSDT
+542 ARRAAKLAESANSDT
-557 AAAAPQS
+557 AAAAQS
-564 AEAIDPASDPKK
+564 AEAVDPASDPKK

-598 EPVAAETAAAPAV
+598 EPVTAEAVAAPA

-639 AEASG
+639 AEANG

-650 NGTAAEVNTQND
+650 NGTAAEADIQSD

-674 AIARAKAKKLAQQSD
+674 AIARAKAKKAAQQGD
-689 SAEGDLTANAD
+689 SAEGDLTANAG
-700 TSETAATQSDAPS
+700 TSESAATQSDAPS
-713 AASEAI
+713 AASEVV

-739 QQGESAGAE
+739 QQGESAE

-754 AASAQTCDVALAKSE
+754 AASAQTRDLAVAKSE

-797 KAKKLAQQGESAGAE
+797 KAKKLAQQ
-812 GAQSEPAAR
+812 SER
-821 VETRDVAVAKSE
+821 IS
-833 VTTSQSD
+833 
-840 TAASEAVDPKK
+840 
-851 AAIAAAIA
+851 
-859 RAKAKKLAQQSANT
+859 
-873 SAEVENADAEVES
+873 AEVES
-886 AATQVD
+886 AGTQVD
-892 RAGTEGERAPA
+892 RAGTEGERAPT
-903 EPMQSDAA
+903 EPMQTDAA

-919 TAAPEASAPAADAPV
+919 AEAPEASAPVADAPV

-949 AKKLAAEAARA
+949 AKKLAAVAARA

-974 ITR
+974 TTR

>member
-300 TGDSFKK
+300 TGDSFKQ

-542 ARRAAKQAESANSDT
+542 ARRAAKLAESANSDT

-564 AEAIDPASDPKK
+564 AEAVDPASDPKK

-589 KAAQAGDSA
+589 KAAQAGESA
-598 EPVAAETAAAPAV
+598 EPVTAEAV
-611 VDADQQKAEVDPK
+611 ATSAVDADQQKAEVDPK

-639 AEASG
+639 AEANG
-644 EPVSAA
+644 EPVSADNSA
-650 NGTAAEVNTQND
+650 VADAGSQGD
-662 APVDPKKAAIAA
+662 APSAASEAVDPKKAEIATAIARAKAKKAAQQGDSAEGDLTATAGTSESATTQSDASSAVSEAVDPKKAAIAA
-674 AIARAKAKKLAQQSD
+674 AIARAKAKKLAQQGASTGAEGTQGELST
-689 SAEGDLTANAD
+689 SAET
-700 TSETAATQSDAPS
+700 
-713 AASEAI
+713 
-719 DPKKAAIAAAIARA
+719 R
-733 KAKKLA
+733 
-739 QQGESAGAE
+739 
-748 DAQSEP
+748 
-754 AASAQTCDVALAKSE
+754 DVALAKSE

-797 KAKKLAQQGESAGAE
+797 KAKKLAQQSA
-812 GAQSEPAAR
+812 S
-821 VETRDVAVAKSE
+821 
-833 VTTSQSD
+833 
-840 TAASEAVDPKK
+840 
-851 AAIAAAIA
+851 
-859 RAKAKKLAQQSANT
+859 T
-873 SAEVENADAEVES
+873 SAEVEH
-886 AATQVD
+886 
-892 RAGTEGERAPA
+892 AGAEGERAPA
-903 EPMQSDAA
+903 EPMQTDAA

-919 TAAPEASAPAADAPV
+919 TAVPEANAPAADAPV

-974 ITR
+974 TTR

>member
-1 MHSLL
+1 MQSLL

-12 TLWDFHGGIHPADN
+12 TLWDFHGGIHPPEN
-26 KLQSSQSPVVDAGL
+26 KDQSSLTPVVDAGL
-40 PPRLI
+40 PPQLI
-45 IPLRQHAG
+45 IPVRQHAG

-60 QVGDKVKKGQPLTRY
+60 RVGDKVKKGQPLTRHD
-75 AKGRVVPVH
+75 KGRFVPVH

-89 TITEIGNHTVAH
+89 TITAIGHHTVAH
-101 PSGLGDL
+101 PSGLDDL
-108 CVILTPDGEDE
+108 CITLTPDGEDA
-119 WGERNGKAD
+119 WGERQGCSD

-136 LLERIQQAGV
+136 LLERIQQAGI

-184 DRLMQQY
+184 DRLMQEY

-217 NKPEAIE
+217 NKPAAIGE
-224 QLTRHAT
+224 LTRHAT

-266 AVDIGIMV
+266 AVDMGIMV

-288 DGEPLIERIVTL
+288 DGEPLISRIVTL
-300 TGDSFKK
+300 TGDAFKK
-307 PGNAWVRLG
+307 PGNAWVLLG

-329 PEAEQR
+329 PEADQR

-350 MVPVVKATNCLLAPT
+350 MVPVVKATNCLLSPT
-365 QAELPAPGPEQP
+365 RAELPPPGPEQA

-385 DACPATLLPQEL
+385 DACPANLLPQEL

-406 DKAEKLNLMDC
+406 DKAEGLNLFDC

-483 AQRRQTMTAAGG
+483 ALRRQAMTAAGG

-510 DAPITAI
+510 DAAPVGASEL
-517 AATAEGLPDNSAVIA
+517 APDNSAMIA
-532 AREARKREAE
+532 AREARKQEAI
-542 ARRAAKQAESANSDT
+542 ARRAAK
-557 AAAAPQS
+557 AAASEPGSVQTDAPAADGQD
-564 AEAIDPASDPKK
+564 AKK

-589 KAAQAGDSA
+589 KAAQEPGEAAAVDS
-598 EPVAAETAAAPAV
+598 PAAAPQSDPV
-611 VDADQQKAEVDPK
+611 ADTDPK

-639 AEASG
+639 AASTQGDEAAADS
-644 EPVSAA
+644 PVGAPQSD
-650 NGTAAEVNTQND
+650 TAADT
-662 APVDPKKAAIAA
+662 DPKKAAIAA
-674 AIARAKAKKLAQQSD
+674 AIARAKAKKAAQGDTAVAESD
-689 SAEGDLTANAD
+689 EAAVAAPAAAPQPDTTAG
-700 TSETAATQSDAPS
+700 T
-713 AASEAI
+713 

-733 KAKKLA
+733 KAKKAA
-739 QQGESAGAE
+739 QAQG
-748 DAQSEP
+748 DAAVTEGEEAAVTAP
-754 AASAQTCDVALAKSE
+754 AAAPQPD
-769 VTTSHSDTAASEA
+769 TTADA
-782 VDPKKAAIAAAIARA
+782 DPKKAAIAAAIARA
-797 KAKKLAQQGESAGAE
+797 KAKKAAQAQGEE
-812 GAQSEPAAR
+812 
-821 VETRDVAVAKSE
+821 AVAKPAEVHDEEATAKPE
-833 VTTSQSD
+833 VTTV
-840 TAASEAVDPKK
+840 A
-851 AAIAAAIA
+851 
-859 RAKAKKLAQQSANT
+859 
-873 SAEVENADAEVES
+873 
-886 AATQVD
+886 
-892 RAGTEGERAPA
+892 
-903 EPMQSDAA
+903 
-911 SSEQPLAV
+911 
-919 TAAPEASAPAADAPV
+919 APAADASQPAADA

-949 AKKLAAEAARA
+949 ARKLAAEAAA
-960 AETAAED
+960 QAS
-967 APSADRT
+967 PSPSTDKSH
-974 ITR
+974 

>member
-542 ARRAAKQAESANSDT
+542 ARRAAKLAESANSET
-557 AAAAPQS
+557 AAAAQP
-564 AEAIDPASDPKK
+564 AEAVDPASDPKK

-598 EPVAAETAAAPAV
+598 EPVTAEAVAAPA

-639 AEASG
+639 AEANG
-644 EPVSAA
+644 EPVRADNSAVADAGSQGDAPSAA
-650 NGTAAEVNTQND
+650 SEA
-662 APVDPKKAAIAA
+662 VDPKKAAIAA
-674 AIARAKAKKLAQQSD
+674 AIARAKAKKAAQQGD
-689 SAEGDLTANAD
+689 SAEGDLTATAG
-700 TSETAATQSDAPS
+700 TSESAATQSDAPS
-713 AASEAI
+713 AASEA
-719 DPKKAAIAAAIARA
+719 
-733 KAKKLA
+733 
-739 QQGESAGAE
+739 
-748 DAQSEP
+748 
-754 AASAQTCDVALAKSE
+754 
-769 VTTSHSDTAASEA
+769 
-782 VDPKKAAIAAAIARA
+782 VDPKKAAIAGAIARA

-812 GAQSEPAAR
+812 GAQSEPAASAQ
-821 VETRDVAVAKSE
+821 TRDDTVAKSE

-840 TAASEAVDPKK
+840 TAASEVVDPKK

-859 RAKAKKLAQQSANT
+859 RAKAKKLAQQSASTSAEVAST
-873 SAEVENADAEVES
+873 SAEVES
-886 AATQVD
+886 AGTQVD

-903 EPMQSDAA
+903 EPMQTDAA

-919 TAAPEASAPAADAPV
+919 TAAPEASAPAVDAPV

-974 ITR
+974 TTR

>member
-119 WGERNGKAD
+119 WGERNGKPD

-542 ARRAAKQAESANSDT
+542 ARRAAKLAESANSDT

-564 AEAIDPASDPKK
+564 AEAVDPASDPKK

-589 KAAQAGDSA
+589 KAAQAGD
-598 EPVAAETAAAPAV
+598 APAADSV
-611 VDADQQKAEVDPK
+611 AESQPAADADPE

-644 EPVSAA
+644 EPVSA
-650 NGTAAEVNTQND
+650 D
-662 APVDPKKAAIAA
+662 HSAA
-674 AIARAKAKKLAQQSD
+674 ADA
-689 SAEGDLTANAD
+689 G
-700 TSETAATQSDAPS
+700 TQGDAPS
-713 AASEAI
+713 
-719 DPKKAAIAAAIARA
+719 
-733 KAKKLA
+733 
-739 QQGESAGAE
+739 
-748 DAQSEP
+748 
-754 AASAQTCDVALAKSE
+754 
-769 VTTSHSDTAASEA
+769 AASEA

-797 KAKKLAQQGESAGAE
+797 KAKKAAQQGDSAE
-812 GAQSEPAAR
+812 GDLTATEGTSNTAA
-821 VETRDVAVAKSE
+821 T
-833 VTTSQSD
+833 QSD
-840 TAASEAVDPKK
+840 APSAASEAVDPKK

-859 RAKAKKLAQQSANT
+859 RAKAKKAAQQGD
-873 SAEVENADAEVES
+873 SAEGSLTATAGTNET
-886 AATQVD
+886 AATQSDAPSAVSEAVD
-892 RAGTEGERAPA
+892 PKKAAIAAAIARAKAKKAAQQAAEPG
-903 EPMQSDAA
+903 EPMQAA
-911 SSEQPLAV
+911 EGARGEQALAEPVSEAV
-919 TAAPEASAPAADAPV
+919 AEPAVAEASV

-960 AETAAED
+960 SGATPDEGSSSDAE
-967 APSADRT
+967 PR
-974 ITR
+974 

>member
-1 MHSLL
+1 MQSLL

-12 TLWDFHGGIHPADN
+12 TLWDFHGGIHPPEN
-26 KLQSSQSPVVDAGL
+26 KDQSSLTPVVDAGL
-40 PPRLI
+40 PPQLI
-45 IPLRQHAG
+45 IPVRQHAG

-60 QVGDKVKKGQPLTRY
+60 RVGDKVKKGQPLTRHD
-75 AKGRVVPVH
+75 KGRFVPVH

-89 TITEIGNHTVAH
+89 TITAIGHHTVAH
-101 PSGLGDL
+101 PSGLDDL
-108 CVILTPDGEDE
+108 CITLTPDGEDA
-119 WGERNGKAD
+119 WGERQGRSD

-136 LLERIQQAGV
+136 LLERIQQAGI

-184 DRLMQQY
+184 DRLMQEY

-217 NKPEAIE
+217 NKPAAIGE
-224 QLTRHAT
+224 LTRHAT

-266 AVDIGIMV
+266 AVDMGIMV

-288 DGEPLIERIVTL
+288 DGEPLISRIVTL
-300 TGDSFKK
+300 TGDAFKK
-307 PGNAWVRLG
+307 PGNAWVLLG

-329 PEAEQR
+329 PEADQR

-350 MVPVVKATNCLLAPT
+350 MVPVVKATNCLLSPT
-365 QAELPAPGPEQP
+365 RAELPPPGPEQA

-385 DACPATLLPQEL
+385 DACPANLLPQEL

-406 DKAEKLNLMDC
+406 DKAEGLNLFDC

-483 AQRRQTMTAAGG
+483 AQRRQAMTAAGG

-510 DAPITAI
+510 DAAPVGASEL
-517 AATAEGLPDNSAVIA
+517 APDNSAMIA
-532 AREARKREAE
+532 AREARKQEAI
-542 ARRAAKQAESANSDT
+542 ARRAAK
-557 AAAAPQS
+557 AAAGEPGSIQTDAPAADGQD
-564 AEAIDPASDPKK
+564 AKK

-589 KAAQAGDSA
+589 KAAQEPGEAAAVDS
-598 EPVAAETAAAPAV
+598 PAAAPQPGPVA
-611 VDADQQKAEVDPK
+611 DADPKKAAIAAAIARAKAKKIAQGDAAVTESEEAAVAAPATAPQPGSAADADPK

-639 AEASG
+639 AAHGDAAVTESEEAAVAA
-644 EPVSAA
+644 PATAPQPDSAA
-650 NGTAAEVNTQND
+650 DT
-662 APVDPKKAAIAA
+662 DPKKAAIAA
-674 AIARAKAKKLAQQSD
+674 AIARAKAKKAAQVQGD
-689 SAEGDLTANAD
+689 AAVTEGDEAAVAAPAAAPQPDTA
-700 TSETAATQSDAPS
+700 DA
-713 AASEAI
+713 

-733 KAKKLA
+733 KAKKAA
-739 QQGESAGAE
+739 QAQGEDAVAKPAE
-748 DAQSEP
+748 VHDEEATAQP
-754 AASAQTCDVALAKSE
+754 E
-769 VTTSHSDTAASEA
+769 VTT
-782 VDPKKAAIAAAIARA
+782 
-797 KAKKLAQQGESAGAE
+797 
-812 GAQSEPAAR
+812 
-821 VETRDVAVAKSE
+821 VA
-833 VTTSQSD
+833 
-840 TAASEAVDPKK
+840 
-851 AAIAAAIA
+851 
-859 RAKAKKLAQQSANT
+859 
-873 SAEVENADAEVES
+873 
-886 AATQVD
+886 
-892 RAGTEGERAPA
+892 
-903 EPMQSDAA
+903 
-911 SSEQPLAV
+911 
-919 TAAPEASAPAADAPV
+919 APAADAPQPAADA

-949 AKKLAAEAARA
+949 ARKLAAEAAA
-960 AETAAED
+960 QAS
-967 APSADRT
+967 PSPSTDKSH
-974 ITR
+974 

>member
-26 KLQSSQSPVVDAGL
+26 KLQSSQSPVEQAGL

-45 IPLRQHAG
+45 IPVRQHAG
-53 PAGDLLV
+53 AAGDLLV

-75 AKGRVVPVH
+75 ARGRVVPVH

-89 TITEIGNHTVAH
+89 TITEIANHTVAH
-101 PSGLGDL
+101 PSGLDDL

-119 WGERNGKAD
+119 WGELDGKPD

-136 LLERIQQAGV
+136 LLERIQQAGI

-217 NKPEAIE
+217 NKPEAITE
-224 QLTRHAT
+224 LTRHAT
-231 DEDVLV
+231 DPDVLV

-329 PEAEQR
+329 PEADQR

-365 QAELPAPGPEQP
+365 QAELPAPGPEQA

-385 DACPATLLPQEL
+385 DACPASLLPQEL
-397 YWYSRAKEY
+397 YWYSRAREY

-483 AQRRQTMTAAGG
+483 AQRRQAMTAAGG

-542 ARRAAKQAESANSDT
+542 ARRAAKLAESANSDT

-564 AEAIDPASDPKK
+564 TEAVDPASDPKK

-589 KAAQAGDSA
+589 KAAQAGESA
-598 EPVAAETAAAPAV
+598 EPAAETAAAPE
-611 VDADQQKAEVDPK
+611 VDAAQQKAEVDPK

-639 AEASG
+639 AEANG
-644 EPVSAA
+644 ESVSAA

-674 AIARAKAKKLAQQSD
+674 AIARAKTKKLAQQGN
-689 SAEGDLTANAD
+689 SAEGDLTATAG
-700 TSETAATQSDAPS
+700 TSESAATQNDVPS
-713 AASEAI
+713 
-719 DPKKAAIAAAIARA
+719 
-733 KAKKLA
+733 
-739 QQGESAGAE
+739 
-748 DAQSEP
+748 
-754 AASAQTCDVALAKSE
+754 
-769 VTTSHSDTAASEA
+769 AASEA

-797 KAKKLAQQGESAGAE
+797 KAKKLAQQGESAGVEDAK
-812 GAQSEPAAR
+812 SEPTASA
-821 VETRDVAVAKSE
+821 ETRDDTVAKSE

-859 RAKAKKLAQQSANT
+859 RAKAKKLAQQSVST

-892 RAGTEGERAPA
+892 RAGAEGERAPA
-903 EPMQSDAA
+903 EPMQTDAA

-919 TAAPEASAPAADAPV
+919 TAVPEANAPAADVPV

-974 ITR
+974 TTR

>member
-53 PAGDLLV
+53 AAGDLLV

-75 AKGRVVPVH
+75 AKGRIVPVH

-119 WGERNGKAD
+119 WGERNGKPD

-224 QLTRHAT
+224 QLTRHAI

-510 DAPITAI
+510 DAPITSI

-542 ARRAAKQAESANSDT
+542 ARRAAKLAESANSDT
-557 AAAAPQS
+557 AAAAPQP
-564 AEAIDPASDPKK
+564 AEAVDPASDPKK

-598 EPVAAETAAAPAV
+598 EPVTAEAVAAPA

-639 AEASG
+639 A
-644 EPVSAA
+644 
-650 NGTAAEVNTQND
+650 
-662 APVDPKKAAIAA
+662 
-674 AIARAKAKKLAQQSD
+674 AQQGD
-689 SAEGDLTANAD
+689 SAEGDLTANAGA
-700 TSETAATQSDAPS
+700 SETAATQSDAPS
-713 AASEAI
+713 
-719 DPKKAAIAAAIARA
+719 
-733 KAKKLA
+733 
-739 QQGESAGAE
+739 
-748 DAQSEP
+748 
-754 AASAQTCDVALAKSE
+754 
-769 VTTSHSDTAASEA
+769 AASEA

-812 GAQSEPAAR
+812 GAQSEPAAST
-821 VETRDVAVAKSE
+821 ETRDVAVAKSE

-886 AATQVD
+886 AATPVD

-903 EPMQSDAA
+903 EPMQTDAA

-919 TAAPEASAPAADAPV
+919 TAAPEANAPAADAPV

-974 ITR
+974 TTR

>member
-119 WGERNGKAD
+119 WGERNGKPD

-517 AATAEGLPDNSAVIA
+517 TATAEGLPDNSAVIA

-542 ARRAAKQAESANSDT
+542 ARRAAKLAESANSET
-557 AAAAPQS
+557 AAAPQS
-564 AEAIDPASDPKK
+564 TEAVDPASDPKK

-589 KAAQAGDSA
+589 KAAQAGESAEPAAETAQAGDSA
-598 EPVAAETAAAPAV
+598 EPATAETTATPA

-650 NGTAAEVNTQND
+650 NSAVADAGSQGD
-662 APVDPKKAAIAA
+662 APSAASEAVDPKKAAIAA
-674 AIARAKAKKLAQQSD
+674 AIARAKAKKAAQQGD
-689 SAEGDLTANAD
+689 SAEGDLTATAG
-700 TSETAATQSDAPS
+700 TSESAATQSTAPS
-713 AASEAI
+713 
-719 DPKKAAIAAAIARA
+719 
-733 KAKKLA
+733 
-739 QQGESAGAE
+739 
-748 DAQSEP
+748 
-754 AASAQTCDVALAKSE
+754 
-769 VTTSHSDTAASEA
+769 AASEA
-782 VDPKKAAIAAAIARA
+782 VDPKKAAIARA

-812 GAQSEPAAR
+812 GAQSEPAASTQ
-821 VETRDVAVAKSE
+821 TRDVAVAKSE

-840 TAASEAVDPKK
+840 TAESEAVDPKK

-859 RAKAKKLAQQSANT
+859 RAKAKKLAQQSAST
-873 SAEVENADAEVES
+873 SAEVENAGA
-886 AATQVD
+886 
-892 RAGTEGERAPA
+892 EGERAPA
-903 EPMQSDAA
+903 EPMQSDAT

-919 TAAPEASAPAADAPV
+919 TAAPEASAPAVDAPV

-960 AETAAED
+960 AGTAAED

-974 ITR
+974 TTR

>member
-191 ADEIM
+191 SGEIM

-542 ARRAAKQAESANSDT
+542 ARRAAKLAESANSET
-557 AAAAPQS
+557 AAALQS
-564 AEAIDPASDPKK
+564 TEAVDPASDPKK

-589 KAAQAGDSA
+589 KAAQAGESA
-598 EPVAAETAAAPAV
+598 EPVTAETTAAPA

-650 NGTAAEVNTQND
+650 NSAATEPDIQSD

-674 AIARAKAKKLAQQSD
+674 AIARAKAKKAAQQGD
-689 SAEGDLTANAD
+689 SAEGDLTANAG
-700 TSETAATQSDAPS
+700 TSESAATQSTAPS
-713 AASEAI
+713 
-719 DPKKAAIAAAIARA
+719 
-733 KAKKLA
+733 
-739 QQGESAGAE
+739 
-748 DAQSEP
+748 
-754 AASAQTCDVALAKSE
+754 
-769 VTTSHSDTAASEA
+769 AASEA

-797 KAKKLAQQGESAGAE
+797 KAKKLAQQGESVGAE
-812 GAQSEPAAR
+812 DAKSKPTASAQ
-821 VETRDVAVAKSE
+821 TRDMTVAKSE

-851 AAIAAAIA
+851 AVIAAAIA
-859 RAKAKKLAQQSANT
+859 RAKAKKLAQQSERI
-873 SAEVENADAEVES
+873 SAEVASTSVEVES
-886 AATQVD
+886 AATQVESTG
-892 RAGTEGERAPA
+892 AEGERAPA
-903 EPMQSDAA
+903 EPMQTDAA

-919 TAAPEASAPAADAPV
+919 TAAPEGSTPAADVPV

-949 AKKLAAEAARA
+949 AKKLAAKAARA
-960 AETAAED
+960 TETAAED

-974 ITR
+974 TTR

>member
-75 AKGRVVPVH
+75 AKGRIVPVH

-119 WGERNGKAD
+119 WGERNGKPD

-224 QLTRHAT
+224 QLTHHAT

-542 ARRAAKQAESANSDT
+542 ARRAAKLAEIANSET
-557 AAAAPQS
+557 AAAAQP
-564 AEAIDPASDPKK
+564 AEAVDPASDPKK

-598 EPVAAETAAAPAV
+598 EPATAEAVAAPA

-639 AEASG
+639 AEANG

-689 SAEGDLTANAD
+689 SAEGDLSANTG
-700 TSETAATQSDAPS
+700 TSESAATQSDAPS
-713 AASEAI
+713 
-719 DPKKAAIAAAIARA
+719 
-733 KAKKLA
+733 
-739 QQGESAGAE
+739 
-748 DAQSEP
+748 
-754 AASAQTCDVALAKSE
+754 
-769 VTTSHSDTAASEA
+769 AASEA

-812 GAQSEPAAR
+812 GAQSEPAASAQ
-821 VETRDVAVAKSE
+821 TRDMTVAKSE

-840 TAASEAVDPKK
+840 TAESEAVDPKK

-859 RAKAKKLAQQSANT
+859 RAKAKKLAQQGAST
-873 SAEVENADAEVES
+873 SAEVENAGAEVES

-892 RAGTEGERAPA
+892 RAGAEGERAPA
-903 EPMQSDAA
+903 EPMQTDAA

-960 AETAAED
+960 AESAAED
-967 APSADRT
+967 VPSADRT
-974 ITR
+974 TTR

>member
-542 ARRAAKQAESANSDT
+542 ARRAAKLAESANSET
-557 AAAAPQS
+557 AAAPQS
-564 AEAIDPASDPKK
+564 TEAVDPASDPKK

-589 KAAQAGDSA
+589 KAAQASDSA
-598 EPVAAETAAAPAV
+598 EPATAETAAAPAV
-611 VDADQQKAEVDPK
+611 DADQQKAAVDPK

-639 AEASG
+639 AEANG

-650 NGTAAEVNTQND
+650 NGTAAEANIQSD
-662 APVDPKKAAIAA
+662 APTDPKKAAIAA

-689 SAEGDLTANAD
+689 STEGDLTANAG
-700 TSETAATQSDAPS
+700 TSESAATQSAAPS
-713 AASEAI
+713 AVSEAV

-739 QQGESAGAE
+739 QQGESASAE
-748 DAQSEP
+748 GAQSEP
-754 AASAQTCDVALAKSE
+754 AASAQTRDVAVAKSE

-797 KAKKLAQQGESAGAE
+797 KAKKLAQQSA
-812 GAQSEPAAR
+812 S
-821 VETRDVAVAKSE
+821 
-833 VTTSQSD
+833 
-840 TAASEAVDPKK
+840 
-851 AAIAAAIA
+851 
-859 RAKAKKLAQQSANT
+859 T
-873 SAEVENADAEVES
+873 SAEVASTSTEVES

-892 RAGTEGERAPA
+892 RVGAEGERVSA
-903 EPMQSDAA
+903 EPMQTGAA

-919 TAAPEASAPAADAPV
+919 AEAPEASAPAADAPV

-974 ITR
+974 TTR

>member
-108 CVILTPDGEDE
+108 CVILTPDGDDE

-288 DGEPLIERIVTL
+288 DGEPLIKRIVTL

-542 ARRAAKQAESANSDT
+542 ARRAAKLAESANSDT
-557 AAAAPQS
+557 TAAAQP
-564 AEAIDPASDPKK
+564 AEAVDPASDPKK

-589 KAAQAGDSA
+589 KAAQAGESA
-598 EPVAAETAAAPAV
+598 EPVTAEAVAAPA

-639 AEASG
+639 AEANG

-650 NGTAAEVNTQND
+650 NSATTDADTQSD
-662 APVDPKKAAIAA
+662 TPADPKKAAIAA
-674 AIARAKAKKLAQQSD
+674 AIARAKAKKLAQQGD
-689 SAEGDLTANAD
+689 SAEGDLTATAG
-700 TSETAATQSDAPS
+700 TSEAAAPQSDTPS
-713 AASEAI
+713 AASEVV

-739 QQGESAGAE
+739 QQGESAE

-754 AASAQTCDVALAKSE
+754 AASAQTRDVAVAKSE

-797 KAKKLAQQGESAGAE
+797 KAKKLAQQSA
-812 GAQSEPAAR
+812 S
-821 VETRDVAVAKSE
+821 S
-833 VTTSQSD
+833 
-840 TAASEAVDPKK
+840 
-851 AAIAAAIA
+851 
-859 RAKAKKLAQQSANT
+859 
-873 SAEVENADAEVES
+873 SAEVENAGAGVES
-886 AATQVD
+886 AGTQLEST
-892 RAGTEGERAPA
+892 GTEGERAPA
-903 EPMQSDAA
+903 EPMQRDAA

-960 AETAAED
+960 AETSAED

-974 ITR
+974 TTR

>member
-119 WGERNGKAD
+119 WGERNGKPD

-542 ARRAAKQAESANSDT
+542 ARRAAKLAESANSET
-557 AAAAPQS
+557 AAAPQS
-564 AEAIDPASDPKK
+564 AEAADPASDPKK

-598 EPVAAETAAAPAV
+598 EPVTAEAVAAPA

-639 AEASG
+639 AEANG
-644 EPVSAA
+644 EPVSASNSA
-650 NGTAAEVNTQND
+650 VADAGSQGD

-689 SAEGDLTANAD
+689 SAEGDLTANAG
-700 TSETAATQSDAPS
+700 TSESAATQSDAPS
-713 AASEAI
+713 AASEAV

-748 DAQSEP
+748 GVQSEP
-754 AASAQTCDVALAKSE
+754 AASAQTRDVAVAKSE
-769 VTTSHSDTAASEA
+769 VTTSQSDTAASEV

-833 VTTSQSD
+833 VTTSHSD
-840 TAASEAVDPKK
+840 TAASEEVDPKK

-859 RAKAKKLAQQSANT
+859 RAKAKKLAQQSAST
-873 SAEVENADAEVES
+873 SAEVENAGTQVES
-886 AATQVD
+886 
-892 RAGTEGERAPA
+892 AGTEGERAPA

-919 TAAPEASAPAADAPV
+919 TALPEANAPAADAPV

-974 ITR
+974 TTR

>member
-542 ARRAAKQAESANSDT
+542 ARRAAKLAESANSET
-557 AAAAPQS
+557 AAAPQS
-564 AEAIDPASDPKK
+564 AEAADPASDPKK

-589 KAAQAGDSA
+589 KAAQAGEST
-598 EPVAAETAAAPAV
+598 EPVTAEAVAAPA

-674 AIARAKAKKLAQQSD
+674 AIARAKAKKAAQQGD
-689 SAEGDLTANAD
+689 SAEGDLTATAGS
-700 TSETAATQSDAPS
+700 SESAATQSDAPS
-713 AASEAI
+713 A
-719 DPKKAAIAAAIARA
+719 
-733 KAKKLA
+733 
-739 QQGESAGAE
+739 
-748 DAQSEP
+748 
-754 AASAQTCDVALAKSE
+754 V
-769 VTTSHSDTAASEA
+769 SEA

-797 KAKKLAQQGESAGAE
+797 KAKKLAQQGASTSAEVENAGAE
-812 GAQSEPAAR
+812 GAQSEPAASAQ
-821 VETRDVAVAKSE
+821 TRDVAVAKSE

-859 RAKAKKLAQQSANT
+859 RAKAKKLAQQSAST
-873 SAEVENADAEVES
+873 SAEVENAGAEVES
-886 AATQVD
+886 AGTQVD

-919 TAAPEASAPAADAPV
+919 TAVPEANAPAADAPV

-960 AETAAED
+960 AETTAED

-974 ITR
+974 TTR

>member
-119 WGERNGKAD
+119 WGERNGKPD

-217 NKPEAIE
+217 NKPEAITE
-224 QLTRHAT
+224 LTRHAT

-542 ARRAAKQAESANSDT
+542 ARRAAKLAESANSDT
-557 AAAAPQS
+557 AAAAPQP
-564 AEAIDPASDPKK
+564 AEAVDPASDPKK

-598 EPVAAETAAAPAV
+598 EPTAEATAAPE

-639 AEASG
+639 AEANG

-650 NGTAAEVNTQND
+650 NSAVADAGSQGD
-662 APVDPKKAAIAA
+662 APSAASEAVDPKKAAIAA
-674 AIARAKAKKLAQQSD
+674 AIARAKAKKAAQQSD
-689 SAEGDLTANAD
+689 SAEGDLTANAG

-713 AASEAI
+713 
-719 DPKKAAIAAAIARA
+719 
-733 KAKKLA
+733 
-739 QQGESAGAE
+739 
-748 DAQSEP
+748 
-754 AASAQTCDVALAKSE
+754 
-769 VTTSHSDTAASEA
+769 AASEA

-812 GAQSEPAAR
+812 GAQSEPASST
-821 VETRDVAVAKSE
+821 ETRDVAVAKSE
-833 VTTSQSD
+833 VNTSHSD

-859 RAKAKKLAQQSANT
+859 RAKAKKLAQQSERI
-873 SAEVENADAEVES
+873 SAEVES
-886 AATQVD
+886 
-892 RAGTEGERAPA
+892 AGTEGERAPA

-919 TAAPEASAPAADAPV
+919 TAVPEANAPAADAPV

-974 ITR
+974 TTR

>member
-1 MHSLL
+1 MQSLL

-12 TLWDFHGGIHPADN
+12 TLWDFHGGIHPPEN
-26 KLQSSQSPVVDAGL
+26 KEQSSLTPVVDAGL
-40 PPRLI
+40 PPQLI
-45 IPLRQHAG
+45 IPVRQHAG

-60 QVGDKVKKGQPLTRY
+60 RVGDRVKKGQPLTRHE
-75 AKGRVVPVH
+75 KGRIVPVH

-89 TITEIGNHTVAH
+89 TITAIGHHTVAH
-101 PSGLGDL
+101 PSGLDDL
-108 CVILTPDGEDE
+108 CITLTPDGEDA
-119 WGERNGKAD
+119 WGERKGQAD

-136 LLERIQQAGV
+136 LLERIQQAGI

-184 DRLMQQY
+184 DRLMQEY

-217 NKPEAIE
+217 NKPAAIGE
-224 QLTRHAT
+224 LTRHAT

-266 AVDIGIMV
+266 AVDMGIMV

-288 DGEPLIERIVTL
+288 DGEPLISRIVTL
-300 TGDSFKK
+300 TGDAFKK
-307 PGNAWVRLG
+307 PGNAWVLLG

-329 PEAEQR
+329 PEADQR

-350 MVPVVKATNCLLAPT
+350 MVPVVKATNCLLSPT
-365 QAELPAPGPEQP
+365 RAELPPPGPEQA

-385 DACPATLLPQEL
+385 DACPANLLPQEL

-406 DKAEKLNLMDC
+406 DKAEGLNLFDC

-446 ARAEAEKAERAKQR
+446 DRAEAEKAERAKQR

-483 AQRRQTMTAAGG
+483 AQRRQAMTAAGG

-500 AALARIKAKQ
+500 AALARLKAKQ
-510 DAPITAI
+510 EAPVTAV
-517 AATAEGLPDNSAVIA
+517 AATAEGVPDNSAVIA

-542 ARRAAKQAESANSDT
+542 ARRAAKALDTT
-557 AAAAPQS
+557 AAMPS
-564 AEAIDPASDPKK
+564 EAVATETDPKK

-589 KAAQAGDSA
+589 KAAQSGDA
-598 EPVAAETAAAPAV
+598 EAAQATPADATASTSAAA
-611 VDADQQKAEVDPK
+611 QSDPK

-639 AEASG
+639 AQAGSEADAT
-644 EPVSAA
+644 EPGADSSAA
-650 NGTAAEVNTQND
+650 TAEPTGAGD
-662 APVDPKKAAIAA
+662 DPKKAAIAA
-674 AIARAKAKKLAQQSD
+674 AIARAKAKKAAAQAQGDTAVS
-689 SAEGDLTANAD
+689 EGEEAVAAAPAAVSQPDAAD
-700 TSETAATQSDAPS
+700 A
-713 AASEAI
+713 

-733 KAKKLA
+733 KAKKAA
-739 QQGESAGAE
+739 QAQGDTAVTEGEEAVA
-748 DAQSEP
+748 AAP
-754 AASAQTCDVALAKSE
+754 AAVSQPD
-769 VTTSHSDTAASEA
+769 AAEA
-782 VDPKKAAIAAAIARA
+782 DPKKAAIAAAIARA
-797 KAKKLAQQGESAGAE
+797 KAKKAAAQAQGDTAISKGEE
-812 GAQSEPAAR
+812 
-821 VETRDVAVAKSE
+821 AVA
-833 VTTSQSD
+833 
-840 TAASEAVDPKK
+840 A
-851 AAIAAAIA
+851 
-859 RAKAKKLAQQSANT
+859 
-873 SAEVENADAEVES
+873 
-886 AATQVD
+886 
-892 RAGTEGERAPA
+892 
-903 EPMQSDAA
+903 
-911 SSEQPLAV
+911 
-919 TAAPEASAPAADAPV
+919 APAASPQPDAANA

-949 AKKLAAEAARA
+949 AKKAAAQAQGDTAVSEGEAAVAAAPATAPQPDAADADPKKAAIAAAVARAKARKLAAEAAA
-960 AETAAED
+960 QAS
-967 APSADRT
+967 PSPSTDKSH
-974 ITR
+974 

>member
-542 ARRAAKQAESANSDT
+542 ARRAAKLAESANSET
-557 AAAAPQS
+557 AAAAQP
-564 AEAIDPASDPKK
+564 AEAVDPASDPKK

-598 EPVAAETAAAPAV
+598 EPVTAEAVAAPA

-639 AEASG
+639 AEANG
-644 EPVSAA
+644 EPVRADNSAVA
-650 NGTAAEVNTQND
+650 D
-662 APVDPKKAAIAA
+662 AGS
-674 AIARAKAKKLAQQSD
+674 Q
-689 SAEGDLTANAD
+689 G
-700 TSETAATQSDAPS
+700 DAPS
-713 AASEAI
+713 
-719 DPKKAAIAAAIARA
+719 
-733 KAKKLA
+733 
-739 QQGESAGAE
+739 
-748 DAQSEP
+748 
-754 AASAQTCDVALAKSE
+754 
-769 VTTSHSDTAASEA
+769 AASEA

-812 GAQSEPAAR
+812 GAQSEPAASAQ
-821 VETRDVAVAKSE
+821 TRDVAVAKSE

-859 RAKAKKLAQQSANT
+859 RAKAKKLAQQSAST
-873 SAEVENADAEVES
+873 SAEVES
-886 AATQVD
+886 AGTQVD

-903 EPMQSDAA
+903 EPMQTDAA

-919 TAAPEASAPAADAPV
+919 TAAPEASAPAVDAPV

-974 ITR
+974 TTR